1 MSFFT
6 QTYPKIP
13 YDPTGNK
20 IFTLVQDILTRV
32 IVRKEVSDRKVLF
45 SKYTV
50 RDTDTPESLAV
61 ELYVSAKHT
70 WVLLMLN
77 KYYDRYYEWPM
88 TQRDLHKYILDKYSN
103 PDAINHYEIS
113 QESGDTQ
120 IKIKVELADHPT
132 ATPITNYEYETNLN
146 DARKEIRILKRQY
159 LQTFITDYNELIG
172 DNTTWVL
179 KDDVWVAQ

>member
-20 IFTLVQDILTRV
+20 QYTLVQDILTRV

-50 RDTDTPESLAV
+50 RDTDTPESLAQ
-61 ELYVSAKHT
+61 EIYGSTKHT
-70 WVLLMLN
+70 WILLMLN

-88 TQRDLHKYILDKYSN
+88 TERNLHKYIIDKYSDPN
-103 PDAINHYEIS
+103 AIHHYEIS

-120 IKIKVELADHPT
+120 IKITVETTDHPT
-132 ATPITNYEYETNLN
+132 ATPITNYEYETNQN
-146 DARKEIRILKRQY
+146 DVRKDIRILKKEY
-159 LQTFITDYNELIG
+159 LHTFVDDYNALIS

-179 KDDVWVAQ
+179 KDNVWVAQ

>member
-20 IFTLVQDILTRV
+20 QYTLVQDILTRV

-50 RDTDTPESLAV
+50 RDTDTPESLAQ
-61 ELYVSAKHT
+61 EIYGSTKHT
-70 WVLLMLN
+70 WILLMLN

-88 TQRDLHKYILDKYSN
+88 TERNLHKYILDKYSDPN
-103 PDAINHYEIS
+103 AIHHYEIS

-120 IKIKVELADHPT
+120 IKITVETTDHPT
-132 ATPITNYEYETNLN
+132 ATPITNYEYETNQN
-146 DARKEIRILKRQY
+146 DARKDIRILKKEY
-159 LQTFITDYNELIG
+159 LHTFVDDYNALIS

-179 KDDVWVAQ
+179 KDNVWVAQ